1 MNLSKMIQKRPKDTK
16 GTLIKLYKT
25 LLPFKVLIIFVVVLS
40 IFSCVLSLLGPY
52 FCGEAINE
60 VEKGPGMIDFSI
72 VWKWAVMMLVSYLQ
86 LEYPIYIFCDFVYL
100 TINLIMVSVSK
111 KTGYILR
118 KECFEKLH
126 RLPVSVFD
134 DNSAGDI
141 LSRISYDVDVV
152 ATSIQ
157 TDISQIITTI
167 ITVLGSFFMMLKISL
182 PLSCITMV
190 TLPVTIIYTIHIKG
204 ITRPLYSKRSEK
216 YGEMNGFVEEMFSGE
231 KTIQAYSYEENVS
244 KEYAKINKE
253 ASDAYFNADVRGV
266 TIGPTMGMMNNLSLA
281 LNGMIGSILYMFSFA
296 TLGQLSSF
304 ILYSR
309 KFAGPINE
317 LSNIMNEIFSALSAA
332 ERIYSFLGMK
342 EDPEDAPDAIELT
355 SGEGRVELRDVSFSY
370 SPEKEILHSVSFSTE
385 KGKTLAIVGE
395 TGAGKTT
402 IINLLMR
409 FYRPQGGKIL
419 IDGIDSAK
427 LTDRSLR
434 SQFAMV
440 LQDTWLFRGT
450 ILENI
455 AYGREDA
462 TREEVVEAAKKAGIH
477 HFITTLEKGYD
488 TVLSENGG
496 NISKGQKQLLTIA
509 RAFLSKA
516 PVLILDEATS
526 NVDTSTEKKVQ
537 EAMTALMKGRTAIV
551 IAHRLSTIENADE
564 IIVMSHGSV
573 VEKGTHSSLL
583 EKKGAYYN
591 LYRSQFA

>member
-1 MNLSKMIQKRPKDTK
+1 MKLSKMIQKRPKDTK
-16 GTLIKLYKT
+16 GTLKRLWKT
-25 LLPFKVLIIFVVVLS
+25 LSPFWNIIIVVGLLS
-40 IFSCVLSLLGPY
+40 LLSCVLSLLGPY

-60 VEKGPGMIDFSI
+60 VEKGAGAIDFSL
-72 VWKWAVMMLVSYLQ
+72 VWKWALLMLFSYILS
-86 LEYPIYIFCDFVYL
+86 EGVYL
-100 TINLIMVSVSK
+100 SINLIMVKISK
-111 KTGYILR
+111 KTAYMLR
-118 KECFEKLH
+118 KECFDKLH

-141 LSRISYDVDVV
+141 LSRVSYDVDVV

-157 TDISQIITTI
+157 ADISQIITTV
-167 ITVLGSFFMMLKISL
+167 ITVLGSFFMMLNISL
-182 PLSCITMV
+182 PLSVVTMV
-190 TLPVTIIYTIHIKG
+190 TLPITVLYTIHIKG

-231 KTIQAYSYEENVS
+231 KTIQAYGYEENVS
-244 KEYAKINKE
+244 RQFASINE
-253 ASDAYFNADVRGV
+253 DASDAYFNADVRGV

-281 LNGMIGSILYMFSFA
+281 LNGTLGSILYMFSYA

-317 LSNIMNEIFSALSAA
+317 LANIMNELFSALSAA
-332 ERIYSFLGMK
+332 ERIFSFLDMEEERKDK
-342 EDPEDAPDAIELT
+342 EGAIEIEK
-355 SGEGRVELRDVSFSY
+355 GEGNIEVRDVSFSY
-370 SPEKEILHSVSFSTE
+370 SPEKEILHNVSFSAE

-409 FYRPQGGKIL
+409 FYYPERGKIF
-419 IDGIDSAK
+419 IDGIDS
-427 LTDRSLR
+427 TDIKVHSQRR
-434 SQFAMV
+434 QFAMV

-450 ILENI
+450 VYDNI
-455 AYGREDA
+455 AYGREGA

-477 HFITTLEKGYD
+477 YFISTLDKGYD
-488 TVLSENGG
+488 TVISEDGG

-509 RAFLSKA
+509 RAFLSNS

-526 NVDTSTEKKVQ
+526 NVDTSTEKRVQ

-564 IIVMSHGSV
+564 IIVMSNGSV
-573 VEKGTHSSLL
+573 LEKGTHSSLL
-583 EKKGAYYN
+583 EKKGAYYK
-591 LYRSQFA
+591 LYRSQFS

>member
-1 MNLSKMIQKRPKDTK
+1 MKLSKMIQKRPKDTK
-16 GTLIKLYKT
+16 GTLKRLWKT
-25 LLPFKVLIIFVVVLS
+25 LSPFWNIIIVVGLLS
-40 IFSCVLSLLGPY
+40 LLSCVLSLLGPY

-60 VEKGPGMIDFSI
+60 VEKGAGAIDFSL
-72 VWKWAVMMLVSYLQ
+72 VWKWALLMLFSYILS
-86 LEYPIYIFCDFVYL
+86 EAVYL
-100 TINLIMVSVSK
+100 SINLIMVKISK
-111 KTGYILR
+111 KTAYMLR
-118 KECFEKLH
+118 KECFDKLH

-141 LSRISYDVDVV
+141 LSRVSYDVDVV

-157 TDISQIITTI
+157 ADISQIITTV

-182 PLSCITMV
+182 PLSVVTMV
-190 TLPVTIIYTIHIKG
+190 TLPITVFYTIHIKG

-231 KTIQAYSYEENVS
+231 KTIQAYGYEENVS
-244 KEYAKINKE
+244 RQFASINKE

-281 LNGMIGSILYMFSFA
+281 LNGTLGSILYMFSYA

-317 LSNIMNEIFSALSAA
+317 LANIMNELFSALSAA
-332 ERIYSFLGMK
+332 ERIFSFLDMEEERKDK
-342 EDPEDAPDAIELT
+342 EGAIEIEK
-355 SGEGRVELRDVSFSY
+355 GEGNIGVRDVSFSY
-370 SPEKEILHSVSFSTE
+370 SPEKEILHNVSFSAE

-409 FYRPQGGKIL
+409 FYYPDKGKIF
-419 IDGIDSAK
+419 IDGIDS
-427 LTDRSLR
+427 TDIKVHSQRR
-434 SQFAMV
+434 QFAMV

-450 ILENI
+450 VYDNI
-455 AYGREDA
+455 AYGREGA

-477 HFITTLEKGYD
+477 YFISTLDKGYD
-488 TVLSENGG
+488 TVISEDGG

-509 RAFLSKA
+509 RAFLSNSL
-516 PVLILDEATS
+516 VFIRDEARI
-526 NVDTSTEKKVQ
+526 NVDISTEKRVQ

-564 IIVMSHGSV
+564 IIVMSNGSV

-583 EKKGAYYN
+583 EKKSAYYK
-591 LYRSQFA
+591 LYRSQFS

>member
-72 VWKWAVMMLVSYLQ
+72 VWKWAVMMLVSYLFS
-86 LEYPIYIFCDFVYL
+86 EVVYL

-370 SPEKEILHSVSFSTE
+370 STEKEILHSVSFSTE

-450 ILENI
+450 VLENI

-488 TVLSENGG
+488 TVISENGG

>member
-72 VWKWAVMMLVSYLQ
+72 VWKWAVMMLVSYLFS
-86 LEYPIYIFCDFVYL
+86 EVVYL

-450 ILENI
+450 VLENI

-488 TVLSENGG
+488 TVISENGG

-564 IIVMSHGSV
+564 IIVMSHGTV

>member
-16 GTLIKLYKT
+16 GTLIKLYMT
-25 LLPFKVLIIFVVVLS
+25 LLPFTVLMIFVVVLS

-72 VWKWAVMMLVSYLQ
+72 VWKWAVMMLVSYLFS
-86 LEYPIYIFCDFVYL
+86 EVVYL

-134 DNSAGDI
+134 DNSTGDI

-342 EDPEDAPDAIELT
+342 EDPEDASDAIELT

-370 SPEKEILHSVSFSTE
+370 STEKEILHSVSFSTE

-488 TVLSENGG
+488 TVISENGG

-591 LYRSQFA
+591 LYRSQFS

>member
-1 MNLSKMIQKRPKDTK
+1 MKLSKMIQKRPKDTK
-16 GTLIKLYKT
+16 GTLKRLWKT
-25 LLPFKVLIIFVVVLS
+25 LSPFWNIIIVVGLLS
-40 IFSCVLSLLGPY
+40 LLSCVLSLLGPY

-60 VEKGPGMIDFSI
+60 VEKGAGAIDFSL
-72 VWKWAVMMLVSYLQ
+72 VWKWALLMLFSYILS
-86 LEYPIYIFCDFVYL
+86 EGVYL
-100 TINLIMVSVSK
+100 SINLIMVKISK
-111 KTGYILR
+111 KTAYMLR
-118 KECFEKLH
+118 KECFDKLH

-141 LSRISYDVDVV
+141 LSRVSYDVDVV

-157 TDISQIITTI
+157 ADISQIITTV
-167 ITVLGSFFMMLKISL
+167 ITVLGSFFMMLNISL
-182 PLSCITMV
+182 PLSVVTMV
-190 TLPVTIIYTIHIKG
+190 TLPITVLYTIHIKG

-231 KTIQAYSYEENVS
+231 KTIQAYGYEENVS
-244 KEYAKINKE
+244 RQFASINE
-253 ASDAYFNADVRGV
+253 DASDAYFNADVRGV

-281 LNGMIGSILYMFSFA
+281 LNGTLGSILYMFSYA

-317 LSNIMNEIFSALSAA
+317 LANIMNELFSALSAA
-332 ERIYSFLGMK
+332 ERIFSFLDMEEERKDK
-342 EDPEDAPDAIELT
+342 EGAIEIEK
-355 SGEGRVELRDVSFSY
+355 GEGNIEVRDVSFSY
-370 SPEKEILHSVSFSTE
+370 FPEKEILHNASFSAE
-385 KGKTLAIVGE
+385 KGKTLSIVGE

-409 FYRPQGGKIL
+409 FYYPERGKIF
-419 IDGIDSAK
+419 IDGIDS
-427 LTDRSLR
+427 TDIKVHSQRR
-434 SQFAMV
+434 QFAMV

-450 ILENI
+450 VYDNI
-455 AYGREDA
+455 AYGREGA

-477 HFITTLEKGYD
+477 YFISTLDKGYD
-488 TVLSENGG
+488 TVISEDGG

-509 RAFLSKA
+509 RAFLSNS

-526 NVDTSTEKKVQ
+526 NVDTSTEKRVQ

-564 IIVMSHGSV
+564 IIVMSNGSV

-583 EKKGAYYN
+583 EKKGAYYK
-591 LYRSQFA
+591 LYRSQFS

>member
-16 GTLIKLYKT
+16 GTLIKLYQT
-25 LLPFKVLIIFVVVLS
+25 LLPFKVLIIFVVALS

-72 VWKWAVMMLVSYLQ
+72 VWKWAVMMLVSYLFS
-86 LEYPIYIFCDFVYL
+86 EVVYL

-190 TLPVTIIYTIHIKG
+190 TLPITIIYTIHIKG

-419 IDGIDSAK
+419 IDGIGSAK

-450 ILENI
+450 VLENI

-488 TVLSENGG
+488 TVISENGG

>member
-25 LLPFKVLIIFVVVLS
+25 LLPFKVLIIFVVALS

-72 VWKWAVMMLVSYLQ
+72 VWKWAVMMLVSYLFS
-86 LEYPIYIFCDFVYL
+86 EVVYL

-419 IDGIDSAK
+419 IDGIGSAK

-450 ILENI
+450 VLENI

-488 TVLSENGG
+488 TVISENGG

>member
-72 VWKWAVMMLVSYLQ
+72 VWKWAVMMLVSYLFS
-86 LEYPIYIFCDFVYL
+86 EVVYL

-118 KECFEKLH
+118 QECFEKLH

-450 ILENI
+450 VLENI

-488 TVLSENGG
+488 TVISENGG

-537 EAMTALMKGRTAIV
+537 KAMTALMKGRTAIV

>member
-1 MNLSKMIQKRPKDTK
+1 MKLSKMIQKRPKDTK
-16 GTLIKLYKT
+16 GTLKRLWKT
-25 LLPFKVLIIFVVVLS
+25 LSPFWNIIIVVGLLS
-40 IFSCVLSLLGPY
+40 LLSCVLSLLGPY

-60 VEKGPGMIDFSI
+60 VEKGAGAIDFSL
-72 VWKWAVMMLVSYLQ
+72 VWKWALLMLFSYILS
-86 LEYPIYIFCDFVYL
+86 EGVYL
-100 TINLIMVSVSK
+100 SINLIMVKISK
-111 KTGYILR
+111 KTAYMLR
-118 KECFEKLH
+118 KECFDKLH

-141 LSRISYDVDVV
+141 LSRVSYDVDVV

-157 TDISQIITTI
+157 ADISQIITTV

-182 PLSCITMV
+182 PLSVVTMV
-190 TLPVTIIYTIHIKG
+190 TLPITVLYTIHIKG

-231 KTIQAYSYEENVS
+231 KTIQAYGYEENVS
-244 KEYAKINKE
+244 RQFASINE
-253 ASDAYFNADVRGV
+253 DASDAYFNADVRGV

-281 LNGMIGSILYMFSFA
+281 LNGTLGSILYMFSYA

-317 LSNIMNEIFSALSAA
+317 LANIMNELFSALSAA
-332 ERIYSFLGMK
+332 ERIFSFLDLEEERKDK
-342 EDPEDAPDAIELT
+342 EGAIEIEK
-355 SGEGRVELRDVSFSY
+355 GEGNIEVRDVSFSY
-370 SPEKEILHSVSFSTE
+370 SPEKEILHNVSFSAE

-409 FYRPQGGKIL
+409 FYYPERGKIF
-419 IDGIDSAK
+419 IDGIDS
-427 LTDRSLR
+427 TDIKVHSQRR
-434 SQFAMV
+434 QFAMV

-450 ILENI
+450 VYDNI
-455 AYGREDA
+455 AYGREGA

-477 HFITTLEKGYD
+477 YFISTLDKGYD
-488 TVLSENGG
+488 TVISEDGG

-509 RAFLSKA
+509 RAFLSNS

-526 NVDTSTEKKVQ
+526 NVDTSTEKRVQ

-564 IIVMSHGSV
+564 IIVMSNGSV

-583 EKKGAYYN
+583 EKKGAYYK
-591 LYRSQFA
+591 LYRSQFS

>member
-72 VWKWAVMMLVSYLQ
+72 VWKWAVMMLVSYLFS
-86 LEYPIYIFCDFVYL
+86 EVVYL

-244 KEYAKINKE
+244 KEYAKINKD

-342 EDPEDAPDAIELT
+342 EDPEDASDAIELT

-450 ILENI
+450 VLENI

-488 TVLSENGG
+488 TVISENGG

>member
-1 MNLSKMIQKRPKDTK
+1 MKLSKMIQKRPKDTK
-16 GTLIKLYKT
+16 GTLKRLWKT
-25 LLPFKVLIIFVVVLS
+25 LSPFWNIIIVVGLLS
-40 IFSCVLSLLGPY
+40 LLSCVLSLLGPY

-60 VEKGPGMIDFSI
+60 VEKGAGAIDFSL
-72 VWKWAVMMLVSYLQ
+72 VWKWALLMLFSYILS
-86 LEYPIYIFCDFVYL
+86 EAVYL
-100 TINLIMVSVSK
+100 SINLIMVKISK
-111 KTGYILR
+111 KTAYMLR
-118 KECFEKLH
+118 KECFDKLH

-141 LSRISYDVDVV
+141 LSRVSYDVDVV

-157 TDISQIITTI
+157 ADISQIITTV

-182 PLSCITMV
+182 PLSVVTMV
-190 TLPVTIIYTIHIKG
+190 TLPITVLYTIHIKG

-231 KTIQAYSYEENVS
+231 KTIQAYGYEENVS
-244 KEYAKINKE
+244 RQFASINE
-253 ASDAYFNADVRGV
+253 DASDAYFNADVRGV

-281 LNGMIGSILYMFSFA
+281 LNGTLGSILYMFSYA

-317 LSNIMNEIFSALSAA
+317 LANIMNELFSALSAA
-332 ERIYSFLGMK
+332 ERIFSFLDMEEERKDK
-342 EDPEDAPDAIELT
+342 EGAIEIEK
-355 SGEGRVELRDVSFSY
+355 GEGNIGVRDVSFSY
-370 SPEKEILHSVSFSTE
+370 SPEKEILHNVSFSAE

-409 FYRPQGGKIL
+409 FYYPERGKIF
-419 IDGIDSAK
+419 IGGIDS
-427 LTDRSLR
+427 TDIKVHSQRR
-434 SQFAMV
+434 QFAMV

-450 ILENI
+450 VYDNI
-455 AYGREDA
+455 AYGREGA

-477 HFITTLEKGYD
+477 YFISTLDKGYD
-488 TVLSENGG
+488 TVISEDGG

-509 RAFLSKA
+509 RAFLSNS

-526 NVDTSTEKKVQ
+526 NVDTSTEKRVQ

-564 IIVMSHGSV
+564 ILVMSNGAI

-583 EKKGAYYN
+583 EKKGAYYK
-591 LYRSQFA
+591 LYRSQFS

>member
-1 MNLSKMIQKRPKDTK
+1 MKLSKMIQKRPKDTK
-16 GTLIKLYKT
+16 GTLKRLWKT
-25 LLPFKVLIIFVVVLS
+25 LSPFWNIIIVVGLLS
-40 IFSCVLSLLGPY
+40 LLSCVLSLLGPY

-60 VEKGPGMIDFSI
+60 VEKGAGAIDFSL
-72 VWKWAVMMLVSYLQ
+72 VWKWSLLMLFSYILS
-86 LEYPIYIFCDFVYL
+86 EAVYL
-100 TINLIMVSVSK
+100 SINLIMVKISK
-111 KTGYILR
+111 KTAYMLR
-118 KECFEKLH
+118 KECFDKLH

-141 LSRISYDVDVV
+141 LSRVSYDVDVV

-157 TDISQIITTI
+157 ADISQIITTV
-167 ITVLGSFFMMLKISL
+167 ITVLGSFFMMLNISL
-182 PLSCITMV
+182 PLSVVTMV
-190 TLPVTIIYTIHIKG
+190 TLPITVLYTIHIKG

-231 KTIQAYSYEENVS
+231 KTIQAYGYEENVS
-244 KEYAKINKE
+244 RQFASINE
-253 ASDAYFNADVRGV
+253 DASDAYFNADVRGV
-266 TIGPTMGMMNNLSLA
+266 TMGPTMVMMNNLSLA
-281 LNGMIGSILYMFSFA
+281 LNGTLGSILYMFSYA

-317 LSNIMNEIFSALSAA
+317 LANIMNELFSALSAA
-332 ERIYSFLGMK
+332 ERIFSFLDMEEERKDK
-342 EDPEDAPDAIELT
+342 EGAIEIEK
-355 SGEGRVELRDVSFSY
+355 GEGNIEVRDVSFSY
-370 SPEKEILHSVSFSTE
+370 SPEKEILHNVSFSAE

-409 FYRPQGGKIL
+409 FYYPEKGKIL
-419 IDGIDSAK
+419 IDGIDS
-427 LTDRSLR
+427 TDIKVHSQRR
-434 SQFAMV
+434 QFAMV

-450 ILENI
+450 VYDNI
-455 AYGREDA
+455 AYGREGA

-477 HFITTLEKGYD
+477 YFISTLDKGYD
-488 TVLSENGG
+488 TVISEDGG

-509 RAFLSKA
+509 RAFLSNS

-526 NVDTSTEKKVQ
+526 NVDTSTEKRVQ

-564 IIVMSHGSV
+564 IIVMSNGSV

-583 EKKGAYYN
+583 EKKGAYYK
-591 LYRSQFA
+591 LYRSQVS

>member
-25 LLPFKVLIIFVVVLS
+25 LLPFKVFIIFVVVLS

-60 VEKGPGMIDFSI
+60 LEKGPGMIDFSI
-72 VWKWAVMMLVSYLQ
+72 VWKWAVMMLVSYLFS
-86 LEYPIYIFCDFVYL
+86 EVVYL

-450 ILENI
+450 VLENI

-488 TVLSENGG
+488 TVISENGG

-537 EAMTALMKGRTAIV
+537 EAMAALMKGRTAIV

>member
-1 MNLSKMIQKRPKDTK
+1 MKLSKMIQKRPKDTK
-16 GTLIKLYKT
+16 GTLKRLWKT
-25 LLPFKVLIIFVVVLS
+25 LSPFWNIIIVVGLLS
-40 IFSCVLSLLGPY
+40 LLSCVLSLLGPY

-60 VEKGPGMIDFSI
+60 VEKGAGAIDFSL
-72 VWKWAVMMLVSYLQ
+72 VWKWSLLMLFSYILS
-86 LEYPIYIFCDFVYL
+86 EAVYL
-100 TINLIMVSVSK
+100 SINLIMVKISK
-111 KTGYILR
+111 KTAYMLR
-118 KECFEKLH
+118 KECFDKLH

-141 LSRISYDVDVV
+141 LSRVSYDVDVV

-157 TDISQIITTI
+157 ADISQIITTV

-182 PLSCITMV
+182 PLSVVTMV
-190 TLPVTIIYTIHIKG
+190 TLPITVFYTIHIKG

-231 KTIQAYSYEENVS
+231 KTIQAYGYEENVS
-244 KEYAKINKE
+244 RQFASINE
-253 ASDAYFNADVRGV
+253 DASDAYFNADVRGV

-281 LNGMIGSILYMFSFA
+281 LNGTLGSILYMFSYA

-317 LSNIMNEIFSALSAA
+317 LANIMNELFSALSAA
-332 ERIYSFLGMK
+332 ERIFSFLDMEEERKDK
-342 EDPEDAPDAIELT
+342 EGAIEIEK
-355 SGEGRVELRDVSFSY
+355 GEGNIEVRDVSFSY
-370 SPEKEILHSVSFSTE
+370 SPEKEILHNVSFSAE

-409 FYRPQGGKIL
+409 FYYPDKGKIF
-419 IDGIDSAK
+419 IDGIDS
-427 LTDRSLR
+427 TDIKVHSQRR
-434 SQFAMV
+434 QFAMV

-450 ILENI
+450 VYDNI
-455 AYGREDA
+455 AYGREGA

-477 HFITTLEKGYD
+477 YFISTLDKGYD
-488 TVLSENGG
+488 TVISEDGG

-509 RAFLSKA
+509 RAFLSNS

-526 NVDTSTEKKVQ
+526 NVDTSTEKRVQ

-564 IIVMSHGSV
+564 IIVMSNGSV

-583 EKKGAYYN
+583 EKKGAYYK
-591 LYRSQFA
+591 LYRSQFS

>member
-72 VWKWAVMMLVSYLQ
+72 VWKWAVMMLVSYLFS
-86 LEYPIYIFCDFVYL
+86 EVVYL

-118 KECFEKLH
+118 KECFDKLH

-342 EDPEDAPDAIELT
+342 EDPEDASDAIELT

-450 ILENI
+450 VLENI

-488 TVLSENGG
+488 TVISENGG

-537 EAMTALMKGRTAIV
+537 KAMTALMKGRTAIV

>member
-72 VWKWAVMMLVSYLQ
+72 VWKWAVMMLVSYLFS
-86 LEYPIYIFCDFVYL
+86 EVVYL

-253 ASDAYFNADVRGV
+253 ASDAYFNADVMGV
-266 TIGPTMGMMNNLSLA
+266 TIGPTMGMMNNLSLS

-332 ERIYSFLGMK
+332 ERIYSFLGMI

-450 ILENI
+450 VLENI

-488 TVLSENGG
+488 TVISENGG

-537 EAMTALMKGRTAIV
+537 KAMTALMKGRTAIV

>member
-1 MNLSKMIQKRPKDTK
+1 MKLSKMIQKRPKDTK
-16 GTLIKLYKT
+16 GTLKRLWKT
-25 LLPFKVLIIFVVVLS
+25 LSPFWNIIIVVGLLS
-40 IFSCVLSLLGPY
+40 LLSCVLSLLGPY

-60 VEKGPGMIDFSI
+60 VEKGAGAIDFSL
-72 VWKWAVMMLVSYLQ
+72 VWKWALLMLFSYILS
-86 LEYPIYIFCDFVYL
+86 EGVYL
-100 TINLIMVSVSK
+100 SINLIMVKISK
-111 KTGYILR
+111 KTAYMLR
-118 KECFEKLH
+118 KECFDKLH

-141 LSRISYDVDVV
+141 LSRVSYDVDVV

-157 TDISQIITTI
+157 ADISQIITTV
-167 ITVLGSFFMMLKISL
+167 ITVLGSFFMMLNISL
-182 PLSCITMV
+182 PLSVVTMV
-190 TLPVTIIYTIHIKG
+190 TLPITVLYTIHIKG

-231 KTIQAYSYEENVS
+231 KTIQAYGYEENVS
-244 KEYAKINKE
+244 RQFASINE
-253 ASDAYFNADVRGV
+253 DASDAYFNADVRGV

-281 LNGMIGSILYMFSFA
+281 LNGTLGSILYMFSYA

-317 LSNIMNEIFSALSAA
+317 LANIMNELFSALSAA
-332 ERIYSFLGMK
+332 ERIFSFLDMEEERKDK
-342 EDPEDAPDAIELT
+342 EGAIEIEK
-355 SGEGRVELRDVSFSY
+355 GEGNIEVRDVSFSY
-370 SPEKEILHSVSFSTE
+370 SPEKEILHNVSFSAE

-409 FYRPQGGKIL
+409 FYYPERGKIF
-419 IDGIDSAK
+419 IDGIDS
-427 LTDRSLR
+427 TDIKVHSQRR
-434 SQFAMV
+434 QFAMV

-450 ILENI
+450 VYDNI
-455 AYGREDA
+455 AYGREGA

-477 HFITTLEKGYD
+477 YFISTLDKGYD
-488 TVLSENGG
+488 TVISEDGG

-509 RAFLSKA
+509 RAFLSKS

-526 NVDTSTEKKVQ
+526 NVDTSTEKRVQ

-564 IIVMSHGSV
+564 IIVMSNGSV

-583 EKKGAYYN
+583 EKKGAYYK
-591 LYRSQFA
+591 LYRSQFS

>member
-25 LLPFKVLIIFVVVLS
+25 LFPFKVLIIFVVALS

-72 VWKWAVMMLVSYLQ
+72 VWKWAVMMLVSYLFS
-86 LEYPIYIFCDFVYL
+86 EVVYL

-332 ERIYSFLGMK
+332 ERIYSFLGMI

-450 ILENI
+450 VLENI

-488 TVLSENGG
+488 TVISENGG

>member
-72 VWKWAVMMLVSYLQ
+72 VWKWAVMMLVSYLFS
-86 LEYPIYIFCDFVYL
+86 EVVYL

-450 ILENI
+450 VLENI

-488 TVLSENGG
+488 TVISENGG

-564 IIVMSHGSV
+564 IIVMSHGSI

>member
-72 VWKWAVMMLVSYLQ
+72 VWKWAVMMLVSYL
-86 LEYPIYIFCDFVYL
+86 LSEVVYL

-450 ILENI
+450 VLENI

-488 TVLSENGG
+488 TVISENGG

-537 EAMTALMKGRTAIV
+537 KAMAALMKGRTAIV

>member
-1 MNLSKMIQKRPKDTK
+1 MNLSKMIQKCPKDTK

-72 VWKWAVMMLVSYLQ
+72 VWKWAVMMLVSYLFS
-86 LEYPIYIFCDFVYL
+86 EVVYL

-450 ILENI
+450 VLENI

-488 TVLSENGG
+488 TVISENGG

-537 EAMTALMKGRTAIV
+537 KAMTALMKGRTAIV

>member
-25 LLPFKVLIIFVVVLS
+25 LLPFKVLIIFVVALS

-72 VWKWAVMMLVSYLQ
+72 VWKWAVMMLVSYLFS
-86 LEYPIYIFCDFVYL
+86 EVVYL

-342 EDPEDAPDAIELT
+342 EDPEDASDAIELT

-419 IDGIDSAK
+419 IDGIDSTK

-450 ILENI
+450 VLENI

-488 TVLSENGG
+488 TVISENGG

-537 EAMTALMKGRTAIV
+537 KAMTALMKGRTAIV

-591 LYRSQFA
+591 LYRSQFS

>member
-72 VWKWAVMMLVSYLQ
+72 VWKWAVMMLASYLFS
-86 LEYPIYIFCDFVYL
+86 EVVYL

-450 ILENI
+450 VLENI

-488 TVLSENGG
+488 TVISENGG

>member
-72 VWKWAVMMLVSYLQ
+72 VWKWAVMMLVSYLFS
-86 LEYPIYIFCDFVYL
+86 EVVYL

>member
-25 LLPFKVLIIFVVVLS
+25 LLPFKVLIIFVVALS

-72 VWKWAVMMLVSYLQ
+72 VWKWAVMMLVSYLFS
-86 LEYPIYIFCDFVYL
+86 EVVYL

-342 EDPEDAPDAIELT
+342 EDPEDASDAIELT

-409 FYRPQGGKIL
+409 FYRPQGGKIF

-450 ILENI
+450 VLENI

-488 TVLSENGG
+488 TVISENGG

-537 EAMTALMKGRTAIV
+537 KAMTALMKGRTAIV

>member
-25 LLPFKVLIIFVVVLS
+25 LLPFKVFIIFVVALS

-72 VWKWAVMMLVSYLQ
+72 VWKWAVMMLVSYLFS
-86 LEYPIYIFCDFVYL
+86 EVVYL

-332 ERIYSFLGMK
+332 ERIYSFLGMI

-450 ILENI
+450 VLENI

-488 TVLSENGG
+488 TVISENGG

-537 EAMTALMKGRTAIV
+537 KAMTALMKGRTAIV

>member
-72 VWKWAVMMLVSYLQ
+72 VWKWAVMMLVSYLFS
-86 LEYPIYIFCDFVYL
+86 EVVYL

-355 SGEGRVELRDVSFSY
+355 SGEGRVERRDVSFSY

-450 ILENI
+450 VLENI

-488 TVLSENGG
+488 TVISENGG

>member
-72 VWKWAVMMLVSYLQ
+72 VWKWAVMMLVSYLFS
-86 LEYPIYIFCDFVYL
+86 EVVYL

-332 ERIYSFLGMK
+332 ERTSSFLGMK

-488 TVLSENGG
+488 TVISENGG

>member
-72 VWKWAVMMLVSYLQ
+72 VWKWAVMMLVSYLFS
-86 LEYPIYIFCDFVYL
+86 EVVYL

-167 ITVLGSFFMMLKISL
+167 LTVLGSFFMMLKISL

-342 EDPEDAPDAIELT
+342 EDPEDASDAIELT

-450 ILENI
+450 VLENI

-488 TVLSENGG
+488 TVISENGG

>member
-72 VWKWAVMMLVSYLQ
+72 VWKWAVMMLVSYLFS
-86 LEYPIYIFCDFVYL
+86 EVVYL

-342 EDPEDAPDAIELT
+342 EDPEDASDAIELT

-450 ILENI
+450 VLENI

-488 TVLSENGG
+488 TVISENGG

-537 EAMTALMKGRTAIV
+537 KAMAALMKGRTAIV

>member
-72 VWKWAVMMLVSYLQ
+72 VWKWAVMMLVSYLFS
-86 LEYPIYIFCDFVYL
+86 EVVYL

-281 LNGMIGSILYMFSFA
+281 LNGMIGSILYLFSFA

-355 SGEGRVELRDVSFSY
+355 SGEGRVELRNVSFSY

-450 ILENI
+450 VLENI

-488 TVLSENGG
+488 TVISENGG

>member
-72 VWKWAVMMLVSYLQ
+72 VWKWAVMMLVSYLFS
-86 LEYPIYIFCDFVYL
+86 EVVYL

-332 ERIYSFLGMK
+332 ERIYSFLGMI

-355 SGEGRVELRDVSFSY
+355 SGEGRVELRDVSSSY

-450 ILENI
+450 VLENI

-488 TVLSENGG
+488 TVISENGG

-537 EAMTALMKGRTAIV
+537 KAMTALMKGRTAIV

>member
-1 MNLSKMIQKRPKDTK
+1 MKLSKMIQKRPKDTK
-16 GTLIKLYKT
+16 GTLKRLWKT
-25 LLPFKVLIIFVVVLS
+25 LSPFWNIIIVVGLLS
-40 IFSCVLSLLGPY
+40 LLSCVLSLLGPY

-60 VEKGPGMIDFSI
+60 VEKGAGAIDFSL
-72 VWKWAVMMLVSYLQ
+72 VWKWALLMLFSYILS
-86 LEYPIYIFCDFVYL
+86 EGVYL
-100 TINLIMVSVSK
+100 SINLIMVKISK
-111 KTGYILR
+111 KTAYMLR
-118 KECFEKLH
+118 KECFDKLH

-141 LSRISYDVDVV
+141 LSRVSYDVDVV

-157 TDISQIITTI
+157 ADISQIITTV

-182 PLSCITMV
+182 PLSVVTMV
-190 TLPVTIIYTIHIKG
+190 TLPITVLYTIHIKG

-231 KTIQAYSYEENVS
+231 KTIQAYGYEESVS
-244 KEYAKINKE
+244 RQFASINKE

-281 LNGMIGSILYMFSFA
+281 LNGTLGSILYMFSYA

-317 LSNIMNEIFSALSAA
+317 LANIMNELFSALSAA
-332 ERIYSFLGMK
+332 ERIFSFLDMEEERKDK
-342 EDPEDAPDAIELT
+342 EGAIEIEK
-355 SGEGRVELRDVSFSY
+355 GEGNIEVRDVSFSY
-370 SPEKEILHSVSFSTE
+370 SPEKEILHNVSFSAE

-409 FYRPQGGKIL
+409 FYYPERGKIF
-419 IDGIDSAK
+419 IDGIDS
-427 LTDRSLR
+427 TDIKVHSQRR
-434 SQFAMV
+434 QFAMV

-450 ILENI
+450 VYDNI
-455 AYGREDA
+455 AYGREGA

-477 HFITTLEKGYD
+477 YFISTLDKGYD
-488 TVLSENGG
+488 TVISEDGG

-509 RAFLSKA
+509 RAFLSNS

-526 NVDTSTEKKVQ
+526 NVDTSTEKRVQ

-564 IIVMSHGSV
+564 IIVMSNGSV

-583 EKKGAYYN
+583 EKKGAYYK
-591 LYRSQFA
+591 LYRSQFS

>member
-1 MNLSKMIQKRPKDTK
+1 MKLSKMIQKRPKDTK
-16 GTLIKLYKT
+16 GTLKRLWKT
-25 LLPFKVLIIFVVVLS
+25 LSPFWNIIIVVGLLS
-40 IFSCVLSLLGPY
+40 LLSCVLSLLGPY

-60 VEKGPGMIDFSI
+60 VEKGAGAIDFSL
-72 VWKWAVMMLVSYLQ
+72 VWKWALLMLFSYILS
-86 LEYPIYIFCDFVYL
+86 EGVYL
-100 TINLIMVSVSK
+100 SINLIMVKISK
-111 KTGYILR
+111 KTAYMLR
-118 KECFEKLH
+118 KECFDKLH

-141 LSRISYDVDVV
+141 LSRVSYDVDVV

-157 TDISQIITTI
+157 ADISQIITTV
-167 ITVLGSFFMMLKISL
+167 ITVLGSFFMMLNISL
-182 PLSCITMV
+182 PLSVVTMV
-190 TLPVTIIYTIHIKG
+190 TLPITVLYTIHIKG

-216 YGEMNGFVEEMFSGE
+216 YGDMNGFVEEMFSGE
-231 KTIQAYSYEENVS
+231 KTIQAYGYEENVS
-244 KEYAKINKE
+244 RQFASINE
-253 ASDAYFNADVRGV
+253 DASDAYFNADVRGV

-281 LNGMIGSILYMFSFA
+281 LNGTLGSILYMFSYA

-317 LSNIMNEIFSALSAA
+317 LANIMNELFSALSAA
-332 ERIYSFLGMK
+332 ERIFSFLDMEEERKDK
-342 EDPEDAPDAIELT
+342 EGAIEIEK
-355 SGEGRVELRDVSFSY
+355 GEGNIEVRDVSFSY
-370 SPEKEILHSVSFSTE
+370 SPEKEILHNVSFSAE

-409 FYRPQGGKIL
+409 FYYPERGKIF
-419 IDGIDSAK
+419 IDGIDS
-427 LTDRSLR
+427 TDIKVHSQRR
-434 SQFAMV
+434 QFAMV

-450 ILENI
+450 VYDNI
-455 AYGREDA
+455 AYGREGA

-477 HFITTLEKGYD
+477 YFISTLDKGYD
-488 TVLSENGG
+488 TVISEDGG

-509 RAFLSKA
+509 RAFLSNS

-526 NVDTSTEKKVQ
+526 NVDTSTEKRVQ

-564 IIVMSHGSV
+564 IIVMSNGSV

-583 EKKGAYYN
+583 EKKGAYYK
-591 LYRSQFA
+591 LYRSQFS